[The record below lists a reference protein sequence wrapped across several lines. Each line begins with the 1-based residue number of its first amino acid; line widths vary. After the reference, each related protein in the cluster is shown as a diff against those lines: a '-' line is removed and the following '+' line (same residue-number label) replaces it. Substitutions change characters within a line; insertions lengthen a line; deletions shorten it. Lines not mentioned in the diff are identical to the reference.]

1 MYYSN
6 YILFFKNNLSLSL
19 SLIIIKKHFIMA
31 NKLNYD
37 SKEILN
43 IKFSPKEKGYDPDEV
58 DAIFDNIISDY
69 ETLTAQIIEANNKI
83 AKQQAK
89 SDEQK
94 KDIERLTFELASLRT
109 KYDLLKKT
117 SKVTDDNY
125 DLVLKVAAY
134 ERVLHRKGINLK
146 KALSDPDNC

>member
-1 MYYSN
+1 
-6 YILFFKNNLSLSL
+6 
-19 SLIIIKKHFIMA
+19 MA

-37 SKEILN
+37 GKTILN
-43 IKFSPKEKGYDPDEV
+43 IKFSPKQKGYDPEEV
-58 DAIFDNIISDY
+58 DLIFDNIIKDY
-69 ETLTAQIIEANNKI
+69 ETMSSLINELESQN

-89 SDEQK
+89 FNETK
-94 KDIERLTFELASLRT
+94 KELERITYELASL
-109 KYDLLKKT
+109 KKQYDLLKKT

-134 ERVLHRKGINLK
+134 ERALHRKGVNLK